1 MGLLDYYPLS
11 WLNRPTKKKRERK
24 NMCDFYFWL
33 ENSEISLSVMTSLV
47 CKWNDRLRI
56 KGPREKQ
63 KQKLFLRTIILP
75 KMPSYPLKPFSQAHE
90 LVQLHIPLIPY
101 LMQNDLS
108 LTALLSTWEALIVS
122 CTFRVSYFKNFYLF
136 FFPTVCPFN
145 WTSSATSALKYK
157 EFLGETGSTY
167 IHFSYLLGSFSAPL
181 TLFYYTVTWKSTTT
195 VFLASYL
202 TRTVLNLHCKS
213 VPRNLVWLYLYKW
226 EQRKAHTV

>member
-1 MGLLDYYPLS
+1 
-11 WLNRPTKKKRERK
+11 
-24 NMCDFYFWL
+24 MCDFYFWL

-145 WTSSATSALKYK
+145 WTSSATSALKYRV
-157 EFLGETGSTY
+157 LGRNRFHIYSFQLSSGQFFCSTDP
-167 IHFSYLLGSFSAPL
+167 LLL
-181 TLFYYTVTWKSTTT
+181 YCHLEEHHYTV
-195 VFLASYL
+195 LG
-202 TRTVLNLHCKS
+202 
-213 VPRNLVWLYLYKW
+213 
-226 EQRKAHTV
+226 